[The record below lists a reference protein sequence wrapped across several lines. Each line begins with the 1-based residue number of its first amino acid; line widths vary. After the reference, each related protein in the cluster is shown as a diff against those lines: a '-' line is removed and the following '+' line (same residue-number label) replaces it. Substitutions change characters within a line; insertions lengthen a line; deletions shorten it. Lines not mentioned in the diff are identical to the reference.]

1 MLEAHMA
8 NESRDRTPPA
18 HGRGRPPYP
27 LHKIVAAVARDE
39 ADPVVAALTD
49 AGFARDR
56 IEVITADDA
65 SGLEPPVGGSGIRG
79 FLARFNLSLG
89 DDLDEIDIAREE
101 LTYGDALVMVPVHD
115 NAERDRARAVLR
127 EHGGHSMRYFGRWT
141 ITTLEGDAH

>member
-1 MLEAHMA
+1 MDD
-8 NESRDRTPPA
+8 ESRDRTPPA
-18 HGRGRPPYP
+18 PGRGRPPYP

-39 ADPVVAALTD
+39 SDPVVAALTD
-49 AGFARDR
+49 AGFGRDR
-56 IEVITADDA
+56 IEVITADDG
-65 SGLEPPVGGSGIRG
+65 SGLEQPVGGSGIRG

-101 LTYGDALVMVPVHD
+101 LTYGDALIMVLVRD
-115 NAERDRARAVLR
+115 NLEQDCAHTVLL